1 MAFQW
6 NSKGSLR
13 GPKGDA
19 GERGPAGAQGASLRT
34 ANITISADSDV
45 ALDAITPSSNITIGD
60 ILMDVTGGLYAVSSI
75 SDGASVHVGSA
86 LAVNLRGPQGPQ
98 GEAGKDGTGVNIL
111 GSYDDLGALQEAHPT
126 GDPGD
131 AYLIDGDLY
140 VWSSNESAWKNV
152 GSIEGPQ
159 GERGPQ
165 GPKGETG
172 AAGAQGPQG
181 PAGPGITVGTGTPQA
196 GGVEG
201 ATYLDISTGVVYQ
214 YENV

>member
-1 MAFQW
+1 MALQW

-13 GPKGDA
+13 GPKGET

-34 ANITISADSDV
+34 VNITISADSDV
-45 ALDAITPSSNITIGD
+45 AFDAITPSSNITVGD

-75 SDGASVHVGSA
+75 SDGVSVHVGSA
-86 LAVNLRGPQGPQ
+86 LVVNLKGPQGER

-111 GSYDDLGALQEAHPT
+111 GSYDDLGALQDAHPT

-165 GPKGETG
+165 GPKGDTG

-181 PAGPGITVGTGTPQA
+181 PAGPGITVGTGAPQA

>member
-1 MAFQW
+1 MALQW

-13 GPKGDA
+13 GPKGET

-45 ALDAITPSSNITIGD
+45 AFDAITPSSNITVGD

-75 SDGASVHVGSA
+75 SEGVSVHVGSA
-86 LAVNLRGPQGPQ
+86 LAVNLKGPQ
-98 GEAGKDGTGVNIL
+98 GERGETGKDGTGVNIL

-126 GDPGD
+126 GNPGD

-159 GERGPQ
+159 GERGLQ
-165 GPKGETG
+165 GEKGDTG
-172 AAGAQGPQG
+172 DIGPQGPQG
-181 PAGPGITVGTGTPQA
+181 PAGPGITVGTGAPQA

>member
-1 MAFQW
+1 MALQW

-13 GPKGDA
+13 GPKGET

-45 ALDAITPSSNITIGD
+45 AFDAITPSSNITVGD
-60 ILMDVTGGLYAVSSI
+60 ILMDVTGGMYAVSSI
-75 SDGASVHVGSA
+75 SDGMSVHVGAA

-98 GEAGKDGTGVNIL
+98 GETGKDGTGVNIL
-111 GSYDDLGALQEAHPT
+111 GSYDNLGALQEDHPT
-126 GDPGD
+126 GNPGD

-159 GERGPQ
+159 GEQGPQ
-165 GPKGETG
+165 GEKGETG
-172 AAGAQGPQG
+172 AAGPQGPQG
-181 PAGPGITVGTGTPQA
+181 PAGPGITVGTGAPQA